1 MNILLGVTG
10 SVAATLTP
18 KLCRSLVEEYGV
30 GHVKV
35 IPTEKSL
42 YFFDYFTVEGILDP
56 DMEFFVKPMLADK
69 LLMYTD
75 KEEWPSNRY
84 RKNQDIPHITLGN
97 WADIFVI
104 APLTLNTMSKMFYG
118 LADNLLTCTYQAWDN
133 KKPIIIA
140 PAMNTRMWENQGERT
155 SYALVRRNRIKYNT
169 NNLHCVW
176 PVSKK
181 LACGDEGV
189 GGLAD
194 INVILDKIKEVLP
207 KEK

>member
-10 SVAATLTP
+10 SVAATLTF
-18 KLCRSLVEEYGV
+18 KLCKELMEIGN
-30 GHVKV
+30 VKV
-35 IPTEKSL
+35 IMTNSAQHFALTYELEDLLSIK
-42 YFFDYFTVEGILDP
+42 DP
-56 DMEFFVKPMLADK
+56 DDGMNVGPKKIWLDEDEWKPNVK
-69 LLMYTD
+69 YQ
-75 KEEWPSNRY
+75 
-84 RKNQDIPHITLGN
+84 KNQDIPHITLGN

-155 SYALVRRNRIKYNT
+155 SYAIKCNT